1 VVEQKVPVRKN
12 SEHEGLYD
20 KITAYGT
27 IAGVL
32 VAVVALFASM
42 AEAAIAYFTYAYS
55 AHWPPF
61 SSPPSASPTNASTV
75 IHSRATAPT
84 SPSVDGVPA
93 DYQGTWEGNIS
104 GSAGPF
110 EATMNLRQGTDGSKV
125 GVFQN
130 ETYGCRGA
138 IYLESGDGESGDGPI
153 SLRIVTTSNP
163 YHDCVLLAYAQATL
177 TSDGLYFAFDQ
188 TATVPSGDGTLTSVS
203 AVTHPPQ

>member
-1 VVEQKVPVRKN
+1 VVEQKEPVRKEL
-12 SEHEGLYD
+12 EHDGLYD

-32 VAVVALFASM
+32 VAVVALFVSIAV
-42 AEAAIAYFTYAYS
+42 AAIAYFTLAYT

-61 SSPPSASPTNASTV
+61 SSSPSASPAGPPTV
-75 IHSRATAPT
+75 IPARTTVPA
-84 SPSVDGVPA
+84 SPSADGVPA

-110 EATMNLRQGTDGSKV
+110 EATMNLNQGTDGSKV

-130 ETYGCRGA
+130 ETYGCQGA
-138 IYLESGDGESGDGPI
+138 IYLESGDGPI
-153 SLRIVTTSNP
+153 SLRIVTTSDP
-163 YHDCVLLAYAQATL
+163 YDDCVSLAYAQATL
-177 TSDGLYFAFDQ
+177 TSDGLYFSFDQ

>member
-1 VVEQKVPVRKN
+1 MVEQKVPVRKKH
-12 SEHEGLYD
+12 EHEGLYD

-32 VAVVALFASM
+32 VAVAALFVSIAV
-42 AEAAIAYFTYAYS
+42 AAIAYFTLAYS

-61 SSPPSASPTNASTV
+61 SSSPSASPTNASTV

-84 SPSVDGVPA
+84 SPSADGVPA

-110 EATMNLRQGTDGSKV
+110 EATMNLRQGTDGSEV

-138 IYLESGDGESGDGPI
+138 IYLESGDGPI

-163 YHDCVLLAYAQATL
+163 HDDCVLLAYAQATL
-177 TSDGLYFAFDQ
+177 TSDGLYFSFDQ